1 MKSFRYL
8 ILLIC
13 LWWMP
18 SPPACAQ
25 TDSVFNISTLP
36 AQGVLLNQ
44 DWKWQEG
51 DNPHWAKPDFDDRH
65 WPPID
70 PTNDIMELPQVR
82 KANLGWFRLHFSL
95 SDSISHQLALR
106 LWQIGAS
113 EIYLDGK
120 LIHRLGQLTSD
131 PHTVKAFNPA
141 GKPLSFPISPAPH
154 HVLAVRYALQP
165 DLTYTTIF
173 LYENR
178 AFKASLNTV
187 ERSVDQY
194 HQTNDFERSS
204 FRIGVVFIL
213 AILYLAFYLFYPV
226 RLVNLAISV
235 YGFLQTCVW
244 ALELYVRSQPR
255 VDVQYPLHLV
265 MFNLAVFN
273 TVLIL
278 WAIYSLLEQ
287 PKGWGFK
294 TLFLLGIFCMATGSF
309 LYGWGWMIFAMFYLN
324 VMNLAI
330 MRVAILSIKQQRKGA
345 WIILG
350 GSMGFLVCWA
360 LFYLELLGFLPSLP
374 IDAFSIAHLS
384 IPIAVALYMGY
395 ESALTHRSLHHQLTE
410 VERLSQE
417 KQQLLATQNAML
429 EQQLVQ
435 QTNEVIL
442 ERQLEEQ
449 RVSQL
454 RSDFDRRVAEAEMAG
469 LRSQMNPHFIFNC
482 LNSIKL
488 YAIENESEKA
498 SEFLTKFS
506 RLIRMVLENSQSE
519 RVTLQNE
526 METLQLYM
534 EMEAMRFKQK
544 LSFRIDVAPDID
556 TKFLEIPPLLIQ
568 PYVENAIWHGLMHKS
583 EGGTVQIEATLLE
596 ESLLQLTITDDG
608 VGRARAAELKS
619 KSASHRK
626 SFGLKMTSERIS
638 LINQVYHSHTQVII
652 HDLMDSHGQPVGT
665 EVVLQIPV

>member
-1 MKSFRYL
+1 MSALRYF
-8 ILLIC
+8 ILHTGL
-13 LWWMP
+13 LWML
-18 SPPACAQ
+18 SPPASAQ
-25 TDSVFNISTLP
+25 PDAVFRISRIPT
-36 AQGVLLNQ
+36 QGIILNKN
-44 DWKWQEG
+44 WKWQQG
-51 DNPHWAKPDFDDRH
+51 DNERWAKPDFNDLH
-65 WPPID
+65 WPAID
-70 PTNDIMELPQVR
+70 PTKDIMDLPQ
-82 KANLGWFRLHFSL
+82 LHQSTIGWFRLHFSL
-95 SDSISHQLALR
+95 SDSIPHQLALR

-113 EIYLDGK
+113 EVYLDGK
-120 LIHRLGQLTSD
+120 LIHQFGKLPTDTHG
-131 PHTVKAFNPA
+131 VKAYNPA
-141 GKPLSFPISPAPH
+141 GKPVSFPVSPSTQ

-165 DLTYTTIF
+165 NLRYTTIF

-178 AFKASLNTV
+178 GFKANLNTV

-194 HQTNDFERSS
+194 HQANDFERSS

-226 RLVNLAISV
+226 RRVNLAISV

-244 ALELYVRSQPR
+244 SIELYVRSQPR
-255 VDVQYPLHLV
+255 VELQYLLHLV
-265 MFNLAVFN
+265 MFNLAVFD
-273 TVLIL
+273 TILIL

-294 TLFLLGIFCMATGSF
+294 TLFILGILCMAAGSF
-309 LYGWGWMIFAMFYLN
+309 IYGWGWMIFALFFLN
-324 VMNLAI
+324 LMNLAI
-330 MRVAILSIKQQRKGA
+330 MRVAILSLQKKRKGA

-350 GSMGFLVCWA
+350 GSTGFLVCWA
-360 LFYLELLGFLPSLP
+360 LFYLVLLGVLPPLP
-374 IDAFSIAHLS
+374 FDTFSIAHLS

-395 ESALTHRSLHHQLTE
+395 ESAITHRSLHHQLTE

-417 KQQLLATQNAML
+417 KQQLLAMQNQML

-435 QTNEVIL
+435 QTNEVML

-454 RSDFDRRVAEAEMAG
+454 RTDFERRAAEAEMTG

-498 SEFLTKFS
+498 SDYLTKFS

-519 RVTLQNE
+519 RITLQNE
-526 METLQLYM
+526 LETLQLYM

-544 LSFRIDVAPDID
+544 LSFRIDITPDVD

-568 PYVENAIWHGLMHKS
+568 PYVENAIWHGLMHKP
-583 EGGTVQIEATLLE
+583 EGGSVCLQAKLVEEA
-596 ESLLQLTITDDG
+596 LLQITITDDG
-608 VGRARAAELKS
+608 VGRTRAGELKS

-638 LINQVYHSHTQVII
+638 LINQVYHSHTQVVI
-652 HDLMDSHGQPVGT
+652 HDLMDPKGNPVGT
-665 EVVLQIPV
+665 QVILQIPI

>member
-1 MKSFRYL
+1 MSALRCFIL
-8 ILLIC
+8 IIGLLGM
-13 LWWMP
+13 LN
-18 SPPACAQ
+18 PPAYAQ
-25 TDSVFNISTLP
+25 QNAVFRISKIP
-36 AQGVLLNQ
+36 AQGIVLGNN
-44 DWKWQEG
+44 WKWQPG
-51 DNPHWAKPDFDDRH
+51 DSSQWAKPEFNDLH
-65 WPPID
+65 WQAID
-70 PTNDIMELPQVR
+70 PTKDIMNLPQIR
-82 KANLGWFRLHFSL
+82 KTTIGWFRLHFSV
-95 SDSISHQLALR
+95 SDSMPHQLALR

-120 LIHRLGQLTSD
+120 LIHQLGKLTND
-131 PHTVKAFNPA
+131 APAVKAYNPA
-141 GKPLSFPISPAPH
+141 GKPISFPLGPSTH

-165 DLTYTTIF
+165 KLNYTTIF

-178 AFKASLNTV
+178 GFKASLNTV

-194 HQTNDFERSS
+194 HQANDFERSS

-213 AILYLAFYLFYPV
+213 AILYLSFYLFYPV
-226 RLVNLAISV
+226 SRVNLSISV

-244 ALELYVRSQPR
+244 SLELYVRSQPW
-255 VDVQYPLHLV
+255 VEFQYLLHLV
-265 MFNLAVFN
+265 MFNLAVFD
-273 TVLIL
+273 TILML
-278 WAIYSLLEQ
+278 WAIYSLLNQ
-287 PKGWGFK
+287 PKSWGFK
-294 TLFLLGIFCMATGSF
+294 TLFIIGIFCMAAGSF
-309 LYGWGWMIFAMFYLN
+309 IYGWGWILFAVFFLN
-324 VMNLAI
+324 LINLTI
-330 MRVAILSIKQQRKGA
+330 MRVAIVSVKQQKKGA

-350 GSMGFLVCWA
+350 GSSAFLICWA
-360 LFYLELLGFLPSLP
+360 LFYLILLGYLPALP
-374 IDAFSIAHLS
+374 IDPFNIAHLS

-417 KQQLLATQNAML
+417 KQQLLMTQNAML
-429 EQQLVQ
+429 EHQLVQ
-435 QTNEVIL
+435 QTNEVLL

-449 RVSQL
+449 RVHQL
-454 RSDFDRRVAEAEMAG
+454 RSDFERRAAEAEMAG

-498 SEFLTKFS
+498 SDYLTKFS

-526 METLQLYM
+526 LETLQLYM

-544 LSFRIDVAPDID
+544 LSFRIDVAPNVD

-568 PYVENAIWHGLMHKS
+568 PYVENAIWHGLMHKP
-583 EGGTVQIEATLLE
+583 EGGTVYLQAMLLE
-596 ESLLQLTITDDG
+596 ETLLQLTIKDDG
-608 VGRARAAELKS
+608 VGRTRAGELKS

-638 LINQVYHSHTQVII
+638 LINQLYHSHTQVVI
-652 HDLMDSHGQPVGT
+652 HDLLDTNGNPAGT
-665 EVVLQIPV
+665 EVVLQIPI